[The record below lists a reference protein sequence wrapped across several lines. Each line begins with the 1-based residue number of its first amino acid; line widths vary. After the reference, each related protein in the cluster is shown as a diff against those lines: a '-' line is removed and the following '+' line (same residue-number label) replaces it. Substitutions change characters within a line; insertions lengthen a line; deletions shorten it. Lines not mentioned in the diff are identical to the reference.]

1 LANDDIDAESD
12 KKDGFFKPVRVEI
25 IDIPKIYHYNDKL
38 FDEVF
43 L

>member
-1 LANDDIDAESD
+1 MNEDIDAD
-12 KKDGFFKPVRVEI
+12 KNQKDDFFKPVRVEI

-43 L
+43 N